1 MTKVEKRK
9 RCTLNTS
16 AQLKPKFVSILRN
29 IKLPWMQNRRKYI
42 LVDANFTLTYHL
54 FMRPLMQP
62 GCRLLTKVYGIFCSD

>member
-29 IKLPWMQNRRKYI
+29 IKLPRMQNRRKYI
-42 LVDANFTLTYHL
+42 LVDAKFTLT
-54 FMRPLMQP
+54 
-62 GCRLLTKVYGIFCSD
+62 